1 MTTTARPRYTGYR
14 FSAKI
19 ISHVAWLY
27 FRFPLGLHMV
37 AELLAARGII
47 LGVRLEQS

>member
-19 ISHVAWLY
+19 ISH
-27 FRFPLGLHMV
+27 
-37 AELLAARGII
+37 AAMPS
-47 LGVRLEQS
+47 ES